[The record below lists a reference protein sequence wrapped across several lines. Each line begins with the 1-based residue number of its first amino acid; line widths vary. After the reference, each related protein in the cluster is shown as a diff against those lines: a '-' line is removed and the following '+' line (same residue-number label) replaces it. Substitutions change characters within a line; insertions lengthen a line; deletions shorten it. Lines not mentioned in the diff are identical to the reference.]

1 MSITFMQ
8 QVVRISDRFKKDPD
22 SIDRAGQLNQV
33 LIVVV
38 IFHAVMGIYF
48 VKMDEYERKHPRIIH
63 ETNLDFELTAPPPAP
78 DFKVGEIP
86 KPITLTE
93 GENPDSGSAA
103 AAKPLEADKVSIP
116 TPKAPET
123 LPVPTPEAARPV
135 VSHKTTVAPPV
146 AVTTTNMVKAAPV
159 NAPKSAPKAPPN
171 TDRAGATSNSVASGA
186 PHEGGGPD
194 GQEGGV
200 GNGGTGSGGEGTGEG
215 DPGTGSG
222 FGNIG
227 GDIATKIGGGT
238 GRAMGN
244 IAPYRKDMLMRI
256 AQNWHPK
263 KKNETMTIQIS
274 IGKDG
279 AIISAEILESSGNK
293 RSDKEAL
300 AAIEQTEFSPLPE
313 WYKGEQLTFKIDFAK
328 VEALQ

>member
-1 MSITFMQ
+1 MSISFMN
-8 QVVRISDRFKKDPD
+8 QVVQISDRFKKDPD
-22 SIDRAGQLNQV
+22 SLDRHGQLSQV
-33 LIVVV
+33 VIVVL
-38 IFHAVMGIYF
+38 IFHAVVGIYF
-48 VKMDEYERKHPRIIH
+48 VKMDEYERKHPRIIKDVDV
-63 ETNLDFELTAPPPAP
+63 NFEFAPPPPVA

-93 GENPDSGSAA
+93 GENPDSGSSSS
-103 AAKPLEADKVSIP
+103 AKPLEADKVSLP

-146 AVTTTNMVKAAPV
+146 AVTTTNMIKAMPT
-159 NAPKSAPKAPPN
+159 NAPKSAPKAPPKTN
-171 TDRAGATSNSVASGA
+171 MAGATSNSQASGA

-194 GQEGGV
+194 GAEGGT
-200 GNGGTGSGGEGTGEG
+200 GNGGEGSGGEGKGEG
-215 DPGTGSG
+215 DPGTGTG

-227 GDIATKIGGGT
+227 GDIATKLNGGS

-244 IAPYRKDMLMRI
+244 IAPYRKSLLMRI

-263 KKNETMTIQIS
+263 KKNEVMTIQVA

-279 AIISAEILESSGNK
+279 QVLSAEILESSGNK
-293 RSDKEAL
+293 RSDKEAI
-300 AAIEQTEFSPLPE
+300 AAVEATEFEPLPE